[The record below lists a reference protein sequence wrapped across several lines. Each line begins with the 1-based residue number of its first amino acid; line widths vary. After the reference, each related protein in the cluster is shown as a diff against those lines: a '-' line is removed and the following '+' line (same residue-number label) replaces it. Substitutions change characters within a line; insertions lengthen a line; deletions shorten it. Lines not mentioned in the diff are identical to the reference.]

1 MRAASGTRVS
11 VRVNAARH
19 QALPDSLDDEA
30 AELRFADAHSAR
42 VHRLWRVALDQG
54 ARQHELIVGRRRAKL
69 VTLEFGQIWSLHRVT
84 RRHTRDPTPAARSS
98 AGSTRTEIE
107 HFSSSRRPSM
117 SVAGTP
123 ASGALEVIEQSR
135 EAYRRAAAS

>member
-1 MRAASGTRVS
+1 MS

-54 ARQHELIVGRRRAKL
+54 APQHELIVGRRGAKL

-107 HFSSSRRPSM
+107 HFCSIYKQLEQKTVDVRGWHPRER
-117 SVAGTP
+117 
-123 ASGALEVIEQSR
+123 ALEVIEQSR